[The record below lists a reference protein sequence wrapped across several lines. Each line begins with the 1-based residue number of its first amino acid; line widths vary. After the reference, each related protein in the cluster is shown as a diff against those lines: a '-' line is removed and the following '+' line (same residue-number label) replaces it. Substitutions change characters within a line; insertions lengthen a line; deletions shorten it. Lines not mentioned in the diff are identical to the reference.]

1 MLTPILAVL
10 AAICGLVGSLFT
22 LVQAMY
28 LSLDSES
35 EDEVAGESLV
45 PPPGR

>member
-10 AAICGLVGSLFT
+10 AAICGLVGSLYT
-22 LVQAMY
+22 LVRAMY

-35 EDEVAGESLV
+35 GDESGERLVRSAG
-45 PPPGR
+45 R